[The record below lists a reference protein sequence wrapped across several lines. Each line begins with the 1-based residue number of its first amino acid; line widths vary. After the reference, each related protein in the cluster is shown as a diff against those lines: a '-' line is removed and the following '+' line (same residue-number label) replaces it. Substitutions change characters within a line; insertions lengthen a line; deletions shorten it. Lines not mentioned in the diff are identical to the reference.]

1 MSARI
6 DPASGAGRFLV
17 DLSRFGGI
25 VYEPYNFQANF
36 HGSGSPYGFMGGAA
50 GPGKTTA
57 ALMELFVACNEF
69 SMADGKSVQTLAL
82 RRTYPKL
89 EKTVLTRA
97 RELFPSSLYRR
108 FPETPGKAF
117 IEWRNGARTQFGA
130 MQYDSDAWDF
140 QGQWLQIYYDEL
152 CEFTYQQWAAT
163 SAWNRCAVSRQTRKY
178 GSGNPIGIGA
188 HWVHQVFVK
197 HRACDEMDDQQKAQ
211 YRPQDYPYFPATY
224 LDNPIYANDPRFIAQ
239 LDSYPA
245 EIRDALKYGKWGV
258 AGGYFASA
266 WDEAIHVYQPGEDQL
281 EPWHRRWL
289 SGDWGFEHW
298 TALYKHAMDDD
309 GVLWTY
315 DELCLKHKPP
325 EDLAEEIAEWCR
337 PELNSRLAFENF
349 AFSHDAFSSNAT
361 KSYGSN
367 PNSVAVRMSPILRES
382 GLPMPFASTR
392 DKLGREQLMYQLM
405 VSRKIVGEDTSGHP
419 LELPAWRISA
429 KCQHLIEVIPRAPR
443 DEQDVEKIAE
453 FLGDDPLQGAG
464 YGLYAI
470 FGKPAQVPK
479 AVQLQRVLEDAPDN
493 TMMALRAMRFEQNW
507 QKTHSQVRRNPV
519 RWKRRSLQ

>member
-1 MSARI
+1 MI
-6 DPASGAGRFLV
+6 DPASGAGRFLI
-17 DLSRFGGI
+17 DLTRFGGI
-25 VYEPYNFQANF
+25 VYEPYAFQLKF
-36 HGSGSPYGFMGGAA
+36 HCSPAPYGFMGGAA

-57 ALMELFVACNEF
+57 ALMELFLSAND
-69 SMADGKSVQTLAL
+69 ADFATCGNQVQNLAL

-97 RELFPSSLYRR
+97 RELFPASLYKR

-117 IEWRNGARTQFGA
+117 IEWKNGARTQFGA
-130 MQYDSDAWDF
+130 MQYAADAWDF
-140 QGQWLQIYYDEL
+140 QGQWKDIYYDEL
-152 CEFTYQQWAAT
+152 CEFMYQQWAAT
-163 SAWNRCAVSRQTRKY
+163 SAWNRCAVSRQTRKF

-197 HRACDEMDDQQKAQ
+197 HRPCDEMDDQQKAQ
-211 YRPQDYPYFPATY
+211 YKESDYPYFPATY

-266 WDEAIHVYQPGEDQL
+266 WDEAIHVYQPGEDRL
-281 EPWHRRWL
+281 ENWHRRWI

-325 EDLAEEIAEWCR
+325 EDLAEEIIEWCR
-337 PELNSRLAFENF
+337 PELEQRQVFENF

-367 PNSVAVRMSPILRES
+367 PNSVAVRMSPILHSS
-382 GLPMPFASTR
+382 GLPMPHASTR

-405 VSRKIVGEDTSGHP
+405 VKRIEVGEDERGP
-419 LELPAWRISA
+419 VEIPAWRISS

-443 DEQDVEKIAE
+443 DELDVEKIAE
-453 FLGDDPLQGAG
+453 FLGDDPLQGCG

-470 FGKPAQVPK
+470 FGKPAAIPK
-479 AVQLQRVLEDAPDN
+479 AVQLQKVLADAPDN
-493 TMMALRAMRFEQNW
+493 TALYLRALRFEKQW
-507 QKTHSQVRRNPV
+507 GQTHPSRGRNPV
-519 RWKRRSLQ
+519 RWKRPSLQ

>member
-1 MSARI
+1 MPI
-6 DPASGAGRFLV
+6 DPASGPGRFLV
-17 DLSRFGGI
+17 DLSVYGGI
-25 VYEPYNFQANF
+25 VYEPYRFQLNF
-36 HGSGSPYGFMGGAA
+36 HGSNAPYAFMGGAA

-69 SMADGKSVQTLAL
+69 SSVDGPKVQTLAL

-97 RELFPSSLYRR
+97 RELFPSSLYKR

-117 IEWRNGARTQFGA
+117 IEWTNGSRLQFGA

-152 CEFTYQQWAAT
+152 CEFTYAQWAAT
-163 SAWNRCAVSRQTRKY
+163 SAWNRCAVSRMTRKY

-197 HRACDEMDDQQKAQ
+197 HRPCDEMDDAQKLQ
-211 YRPQDYPYFPATY
+211 FRESDYPYFPATY

-266 WDEAIHVYQPGEDQL
+266 WDEAIHVYRDGEDRL
-281 EPWHRRWL
+281 EPWHRRWI

-325 EDLAEEIAEWCR
+325 EDLAEEIIEWCR
-337 PELNSRLAFENF
+337 PEIEQKLPFENF

-361 KSYGSN
+361 KSFGAN
-367 PNSVAVRMSPILRES
+367 PNSVAVRMTPVLRS
-382 GLPMPFASTR
+382 VGLPPPHASTR

-405 VSRKIVGEDTSGHP
+405 VKRVKVSEDEHGAI
-419 LELPAWRISA
+419 EVPAWRISA
-429 KCQHLIEVIPRAPR
+429 KCNHLIEVIPRAPR
-443 DEQDVEKIAE
+443 DDDDVEKIAE

-470 FGKPAQVPK
+470 FGKPREVPK
-479 AVQLQRVLEDAPDN
+479 DVQLFRAIEDAPDK
-493 TMMALRAMRFEQNW
+493 TAMHMRALKFESDWKKTHVKRGRSALRWR
-507 QKTHSQVRRNPV
+507 
-519 RWKRRSLQ
+519 RRSLQ